1 MSMTADAL
9 PDRAPITI
17 SMESDLVVIT
27 PCEQLD
33 HESTEILV
41 GALNAAVDAG
51 SVVLVDLSGDGTSP
65 SPFPAPPPG
74 AAGASGRL
82 GAVAVGSTCITLPSG
97 SSCWMLDL
105 DRQRLCRTADPVDRR
120 FVCASGWVAVK
131 KLWMSATHIA
141 VLAGDNSFIT
151 TTTATA

>member
-27 PCEQLD
+27 PCQQLD
-33 HESTEILV
+33 HEATEILV
-41 GALNAAVDAG
+41 GAMNAAVDAG

-65 SPFPAPPPG
+65 SPFPAPPPDTGG
-74 AAGASGRL
+74 AERL
-82 GAVAVGSTCITLPSG
+82 GAVAVGAACITLPSG

-105 DRQRLCRTADPVDRR
+105 DRRRLCRTADPVDRR

-131 KLWMSATHIA
+131 KLWMSTTHIA
-141 VLAGDNSFIT
+141 VLAGDKSFIT

>member
-17 SMESDLVVIT
+17 SMDSDLVVIT
-27 PCEQLD
+27 PCEHLD

-41 GALNAAVDAG
+41 GALNAAAESG
-51 SVVLVDLSGDGTSP
+51 SVVLLDLDGRGTSP
-65 SPFPAPPPG
+65 SPFPAPP
-74 AAGASGRL
+74 ATDGASSGP
-82 GAVAVGSTCITLPSG
+82 GAVAVGAGCITLPSA

-105 DRQRLCRTADPVDRR
+105 ARRRLCRSANPVNRR
-120 FVCASGWVAVK
+120 FVCAEGWLAVR
-131 KLWMSATHIA
+131 KLWMSSTHIA